1 MLTSIFYYNI
11 YRPYLVGNV
20 TNRGN
25 NVYIPKKER
34 ISTGRERPAETGRIF
49 VLNKALRKE
58 IVDYAQAVSS
68 GVSGFREATKQSVT
82 SMETFNRT
90 VHLEGFRYAVLNLAQ
105 DLEDFSSYF
114 NKSSG
119 FLQTQNH
126 SHGLRAYSAE
136 VAESIRLNSERLGA
150 LGISLSDGG
159 DMLFERSRVESMS
172 HGEINLA
179 IGENLALFEG
189 LRAFS
194 SQLLTEPLLEHM
206 RFSGL
211 RYHYNYRLGTMEAEG
226 YSLIE
231 AGMLVDR
238 RV

>member
-25 NVYIPKKER
+25 SLYSPKKER
-34 ISTGRERPAETGRIF
+34 ISTGRERPAESGRIF

-58 IVDYAQAVSS
+58 IVDYAQAVSH
-68 GVSGFREATKQSVT
+68 GVTDFREATKHTVT

-90 VHLEGFRYAVLNLAQ
+90 VHREGFYLAVENLTH
-105 DLEDFSSYF
+105 DLESFTEYF
-114 NKSSG
+114 NKSSA
-119 FLQTQNH
+119 FLQTQSH
-126 SHGLRAYSAE
+126 SDGLRAYSSE
-136 VAESIRLNSERLGA
+136 VTENIYHNRDRLEM
-150 LGISLSDGG
+150 LGISLSGEG
-159 DMLFERSRVESMS
+159 SMYFSRDQVASMT
-172 HGEINLA
+172 HQEINLA
-179 IGENLALFEG
+179 IGENLAIFEG

-194 SQLLTEPLLEHM
+194 GQLLTEPLLEHM
-206 RFSGL
+206 RFTGL
-211 RYHYNYRLGTMEAEG
+211 KYHYNYRLGTMEAEG

-231 AGMLVDR
+231 AGMLVDK